1 MHFTFS
7 LFPPGKRRGYKF
19 WLAVVRVGRE
29 SFEIR
34 TGETTKAAAERA
46 ARAAGKR
53 LVDELVAEQSRPL
66 KAGAVV
72 TFREAADAYLAYR
85 ENPKVDVQR
94 LARICVQLGQMPIS
108 EISGSDLIAAAN
120 ALMPDAKAASKNRE
134 VVRPAATV
142 LHYAADNGTIEWVRV
157 KQFKEAR
164 PATRAVST
172 DIASVLIANA
182 DDPDLKLLLI
192 WLFHQG
198 NRISEALS
206 VTWDDID
213 LPAATVRVCISKN
226 NLLWR
231 TVTLHPPVVV
241 ALGNVVDQTGPVFR
255 WKTKSGVYKP
265 LRALCAKLGIYFTP
279 HMARHSMATW
289 ANAAG
294 IPLRTIMD
302 MGNWLDHKSVIRY
315 TGSDI
320 ETVRAASLKMPKL
333 AG

>member
-19 WLAVVRVGRE
+19 WLAVVRIGRE

-34 TGETTKAAAERA
+34 TGEATKAAAERA
-46 ARAAGKR
+46 AREAGKR

-66 KAGAVV
+66 KAGAVI

-94 LARICVQLGQMPIS
+94 LARICVQLGPMPIS
-108 EISGSDLIAAAN
+108 EISGNDLIAAAN

-142 LHYAADNGTIEWVRV
+142 LHYAADNGAIEWVRV

-206 VTWDDID
+206 VAWDDID
-213 LPAATVRVCISKN
+213 LPAATVRIYIKKIDQ
-226 NLLWR
+226 WR

-241 ALGNVVDQTGPVFR
+241 ALGNVTDQNGPLFR
-255 WKTKSGVYKP
+255 WQTKSGVYKP
-265 LRALCAKLGIYFTP
+265 LRALCAKLGIAFTP

-315 TGSDI
+315 QGSDI

>member
-1 MHFTFS
+1 
-7 LFPPGKRRGYKF
+7 
-19 WLAVVRVGRE
+19 
-29 SFEIR
+29 
-34 TGETTKAAAERA
+34 
-46 ARAAGKR
+46 
-53 LVDELVAEQSRPL
+53 
-66 KAGAVV
+66 
-72 TFREAADAYLAYR
+72 
-85 ENPKVDVQR
+85 
-94 LARICVQLGQMPIS
+94 MPIS
-108 EISGSDLIAAAN
+108 EISGNDLIAAAN

-134 VVRPAATV
+134 VVRAAATV
-142 LHYAADNGTIEWVRV
+142 LHYAADNGAIEWVRV

-164 PATRAVST
+164 PVTRAVST

-213 LPAATVRVCISKN
+213 LPAATVRIYIKKIDQ
-226 NLLWR
+226 WR
-231 TVTLHPPVVV
+231 VVTLHPPVVV
-241 ALGNVVDQTGPVFR
+241 ALGNVADQTGPVFR

-265 LRALCAKLGIYFTP
+265 LRALCAKLGIAFTP

-315 TGSDI
+315 QGSDI